1 MNNTREIRDLLK
13 SIKNTQRAVKE
24 VNKNLNL
31 EDLKKMQAKF
41 EEIKKGQ
48 EELIDSFK
56 EYEEEEDNKIE
67 KKEGQKKKEK
77 KEEEIKDENDIRFE
91 KVKEEGI
98 NVMKDS
104 ILAIIFANEGINLE
118 GLKRIQDQL
127 DNIVKKQEE
136 FEEFFKQYSEEQ
148 NEMVEEELN
157 EIENNN

>member
-67 KKEGQKKKEK
+67 KKEVQKKQEK

-136 FEEFFKQYSEEQ
+136 FEEFFKKYSEEQ